1 MDFIFESLINRYDEL
16 VIQEY
21 CYGDNYYAEAAKE
34 NILQKIGKFIIDLC
48 TKIMNK
54 FKEIINKITGK
65 EIYVKAPKD
74 MPKKVKEVENW
85 FTLFKKAITSIKNGI
100 LNGIQKLLELIKN
113 HPVVTGAILTISA
126 GFIMVKSGVYKE
138 WNNKLTSVM
147 SRVKDGMVFI
157 MGKKEM
163 VNKED
168 YDTIKETAETTKKA
182 LTNAEALNSQCK
194 IDIEKL
200 TKSDMEKGE
209 KIKSLQKD
217 YSSLNKV
224 AADKKAE
231 VISLKAN
238 NEKLSARNEKLHN
251 KFINTFFNQPETYRL
266 KYKYDDIIDKFNKRE
281 LTDRGFR
288 KFMQSPDYKKLMN
301 SIFDDKDDVMNKL
314 NDINDNI
321 SKYYHEWL
329 NKYNGYI

>member
-1 MDFIFESLINRYDEL
+1 MDYIFESLINRYDEL

-21 CYGDNYYAEAAKE
+21 CYGDKYYTETAKE

-48 TKIMNK
+48 TKIINK
-54 FKEIINKITGK
+54 FKEIINRITGK

-100 LNGIQKLLELIKN
+100 LDGIQKLLELIKK
-113 HPVVTGAILTISA
+113 HPVVTGAILTISS

-147 SRVKDGMVFI
+147 SRVKDGMAFI

-168 YDTIKETAETTKKA
+168 YDNIKETAETTKKA

-194 IDIEKL
+194 IDIEKI
-200 TKSDMEKGE
+200 TKSDMEKNE

-224 AADKKAE
+224 AADKRSE
-231 VISLKAN
+231 VISLKN
-238 NEKLSARNEKLHN
+238 DNEKLSAKNEELHN

-288 KFMQSPDYKKLMN
+288 KFMQSPDYKQLMN

-314 NDINDNI
+314 DDINDNI

-329 NKYNGYI
+329 SKYNGSI